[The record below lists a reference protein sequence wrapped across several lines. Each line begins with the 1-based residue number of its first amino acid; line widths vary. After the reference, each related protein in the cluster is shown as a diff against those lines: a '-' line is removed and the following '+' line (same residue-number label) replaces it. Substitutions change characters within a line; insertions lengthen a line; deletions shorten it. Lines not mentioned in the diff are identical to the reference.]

1 MPTVRGTT
9 ANGTT
14 VSVVIPAYNEQ
25 KVIEACLRALTAQTQ
40 PADEIVIVDNNS
52 SDDTV
57 ALASAFPNVRVVT
70 EHRQGI
76 TYARTT
82 GFDAATMDVIARID
96 ADTVV
101 SPNWVETLRSEF
113 DTHPDVDALAGNAA
127 VYEFSPGGRYW
138 ATWWYR
144 TFRRWHEKSIGV
156 SPMMYGYN
164 CALRRGA
171 WADIRSIVSFDDQ
184 IISEDVDVTISL
196 LKTGHAVR
204 FSPRLVVKCHLFRTI
219 NFSKLKRYYDTDSI
233 TLAKHR
239 FGNPAR
245 WKAAA

>member
-1 MPTVRGTT
+1 MPT
-9 ANGTT
+9 ASGTT

-25 KVIEACLRALTAQTQ
+25 KVIETCLRALTDQTH
-40 PADEIVIVDNNS
+40 PADEIIIVDNNS

-57 ALASAFPNVRVVT
+57 ALASTFPGVRVVS
-70 EHRQGI
+70 ESQQGI

-127 VYEFSPGGRYW
+127 VYEFSPGRRFW

-144 TFRRWHEKSIGV
+144 NFRRWHEKSIGV

-164 CALRRGA
+164 CALRRVA

-184 IISEDVDVTISL
+184 VISEDVDVTISL
-196 LKTGHAVR
+196 LKTGHRVK
-204 FSPRLVVKCHLFRTI
+204 FSRDLVVKCHMFRTI

-233 TLAKHR
+233 TLAKHQ
-239 FGNPAR
+239 FGNPSR
-245 WKAAA
+245 WKAAT